1 MAPTTEGILRSTT
14 LVSRLTSRF
23 ARGGFALL
31 LAAAI
36 STTTAPSTAAAQPAE
51 PQRID
56 ASPKGLLGLGFIGAE
71 LGLTIPAL
79 AGLDDTWAL
88 IVFPVVGAAGGAV
101 AGHFAIDNR
110 GNEKAAVATL
120 TLGLALV
127 VPSLVLTLW
136 ATRYDPDD
144 EDAIESA
151 TSGEEAEGEEGE
163 AADEAAPT
171 EEAAPAAAAA
181 RRGATARAGTG
192 LLRLGEGGFQLGLPG
207 VSLVPSYTREELA
220 LFGGGQTNE
229 VRLSLFTG
237 AF

>member
-1 MAPTTEGILRSTT
+1 M
-14 LVSRLTSRF
+14 
-23 ARGGFALL
+23 
-31 LAAAI
+31 
-36 STTTAPSTAAAQPAE
+36 TTAPSTAAAQPTE

-127 VPSLVLTLW
+127 VPALVLTLW

-144 EDAIESA
+144 EDAIEAS
-151 TSGEEAEGEEGE
+151 TSGN
-163 AADEAAPT
+163 AADEADDAT
-171 EEAAPAAAAA
+171 EPPATDAAPSAATTRRDAVA
-181 RRGATARAGTG
+181 RTGTG
-192 LLRLGEGGFQLGLPG
+192 LLRLGQGGLQLGLPG

>member
-14 LVSRLTSRF
+14 LVSRLMSRF

-31 LAAAI
+31 LAVAI

-79 AGLDDTWAL
+79 AGLDDAWAL

-127 VPSLVLTLW
+127 VPALVLTLW

-144 EDAIESA
+144 EEAIESS
-151 TSGEEAEGEEGE
+151 TSGEEAEQGEE
-163 AADEAAPT
+163 AADEAAPA

-181 RRGATARAGTG
+181 RRDAVARAGTG
-192 LLRLGEGGFQLGLPG
+192 LLRLGQGGLQLGLPG

>member
-1 MAPTTEGILRSTT
+1 LRSTT

-144 EDAIESA
+144 EDAIESS

>member
-171 EEAAPAAAAA
+171 EEAAPAAAA

>member
-14 LVSRLTSRF
+14 LVSRLMSRF

-36 STTTAPSTAAAQPAE
+36 SMTTAPSTAAAQPTE

-101 AGHFAIDNR
+101 AGHYAIDNR

-127 VPSLVLTLW
+127 VPALVLTLW

-144 EDAIESA
+144 EEAIESS
-151 TSGEEAEGEEGE
+151 TSGEEAEQG
-163 AADEAAPT
+163 
-171 EEAAPAAAAA
+171 EEAAPAEEVAPAAAA
-181 RRGATARAGTG
+181 TRRGAVARAGTG
-192 LLRLGEGGFQLGLPG
+192 LLRLGQGGLQLGLPG

>member
-1 MAPTTEGILRSTT
+1 M
-14 LVSRLTSRF
+14 SRF

-31 LAAAI
+31 LAVAI

-79 AGLDDTWAL
+79 AGLDDAWAL

-127 VPSLVLTLW
+127 VPALVLTLW

-144 EDAIESA
+144 EEAIESS
-151 TSGEEAEGEEGE
+151 TSGEEAEQGEE
-163 AADEAAPT
+163 AADEAAPA

-181 RRGATARAGTG
+181 RRDAVARAGTG
-192 LLRLGEGGFQLGLPG
+192 LLRLGQGGLQLGLPG

>member
-1 MAPTTEGILRSTT
+1 MRSTT

>member
-1 MAPTTEGILRSTT
+1 M
-14 LVSRLTSRF
+14 SRF

-36 STTTAPSTAAAQPAE
+36 SMATAPSTAAAQPTE

-56 ASPKGLLGLGFIGAE
+56 ASPKGLLGLGFVGAE

-127 VPSLVLTLW
+127 VPALVLTLW

-151 TSGEEAEGEEGE
+151 TAGEEGGEEGE
-163 AADEAAPT
+163 QDAADEAAPS

-181 RRGATARAGTG
+181 RRGAVARAGTG
-192 LLRLGEGGFQLGLPG
+192 LLRLGQGGLQLGLPG
-207 VSLVPSYTREELA
+207 VSLVPSYTQEELA

>member
-1 MAPTTEGILRSTT
+1 M
-14 LVSRLTSRF
+14 
-23 ARGGFALL
+23 LL

-36 STTTAPSTAAAQPAE
+36 SMTTAPSTAAAQPTE

-144 EDAIESA
+144 EDAIESS
-151 TSGEEAEGEEGE
+151 TSGEEAEQGEE
-163 AADEAAPT
+163 AADEAAPA

-181 RRGATARAGTG
+181 RRGAVARAGTG

>member
-1 MAPTTEGILRSTT
+1 MARTTEGILRSTT
-14 LVSRLTSRF
+14 LVSRLMSRF

-36 STTTAPSTAAAQPAE
+36 SMTTAPSTAAAQPTE

-101 AGHFAIDNR
+101 AGHYAIDNR

-127 VPSLVLTLW
+127 VPALVLTLW

-144 EDAIESA
+144 EEAIESSTA
-151 TSGEEAEGEEGE
+151 GEEAGDEG
-163 AADEAAPT
+163 
-171 EEAAPAAAAA
+171 EEAAPAEEAAPVAAAT
-181 RRGATARAGTG
+181 RRGAVARAGTG
-192 LLRLGEGGFQLGLPG
+192 LLRLGQGGLQLGLPG